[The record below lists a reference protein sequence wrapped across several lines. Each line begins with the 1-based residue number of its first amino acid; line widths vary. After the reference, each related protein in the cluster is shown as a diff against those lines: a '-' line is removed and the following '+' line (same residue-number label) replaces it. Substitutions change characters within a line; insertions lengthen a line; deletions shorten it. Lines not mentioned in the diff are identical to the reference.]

1 MVVYKVLFPQN
12 KKIRTNYTHVIRDE
26 WTDLG
31 IENNQ
36 IKFDNE

>member
-1 MVVYKVLFPQN
+1 MVVYKLLFPQN
-12 KKIRTNYTHVIRDE
+12 KKMRINYIHAIRDE
-26 WTDLG
+26 WTYLG